1 MILEG
6 STHLKEFVMH
16 CSKEFVWRPCE
27 GVIIQLS
34 AGKFKL
40 KSLFSFSNSLS
51 SLILLVL
58 LLLSSLIISE
68 LNERFA
74 DASILSN
81 FIIFDPRS
89 YVGITTAQE
98 LNDFGFTV
106 LALGPGFRP
115 IFKSS
120 TTLAKYPLKCCLN
133 ISALRKPPPNYSK
146 FRIQEHILQLWQSFS
161 LSKKSCGL

>member
-1 MILEG
+1 
-6 STHLKEFVMH
+6 MH

-51 SLILLVL
+51 SLI
-58 LLLSSLIISE
+58 ISE

-81 FIIFDPRS
+81 FRIFDPRS

-98 LNDFGFTV
+98 LNDFGKVSFEV
-106 LALGPGFRP
+106 LL
-115 IFKSS
+115 
-120 TTLAKYPLKCCLN
+120 
-133 ISALRKPPPNYSK
+133 
-146 FRIQEHILQLWQSFS
+146 
-161 LSKKSCGL
+161 

>member
-1 MILEG
+1 
-6 STHLKEFVMH
+6 MH

-51 SLILLVL
+51 SLI
-58 LLLSSLIISE
+58 ISE

-81 FIIFDPRS
+81 FRIFDPRS

-98 LNDFGFTV
+98 LNDFGKVSFEV
-106 LALGPGFRP
+106 LLKHFCAKKAPQKLFEIPDPRTYSAVMAEFLTFKKIMWALVKKAKKILVFELHGPTSKVIMVRNYLA
-115 IFKSS
+115 SS
-120 TTLAKYPLKCCLN
+120 
-133 ISALRKPPPNYSK
+133 
-146 FRIQEHILQLWQSFS
+146 
-161 LSKKSCGL
+161 